1 MSSFSPSRSRR
12 IAAAASILTA
22 VSVLAGVLVLALS
35 ARPPQAWWPRTGH
48 AFAPEDC
55 PGPHRPVPEG
65 TKERCDRG
73 VPAYAARR
81 DTAGEVLRLVPVGAG
96 LVALLI
102 WRQRAASGRG
112 RADARRGRG

>member
-55 PGPHRPVPEG
+55 PGPHPPVPEA

-73 VPAYAARR
+73 LPAYITRR
-81 DTAGEVLRLVPVGAG
+81 DTAGAVLRLVPAGAG
-96 LVALLI
+96 LAALLI